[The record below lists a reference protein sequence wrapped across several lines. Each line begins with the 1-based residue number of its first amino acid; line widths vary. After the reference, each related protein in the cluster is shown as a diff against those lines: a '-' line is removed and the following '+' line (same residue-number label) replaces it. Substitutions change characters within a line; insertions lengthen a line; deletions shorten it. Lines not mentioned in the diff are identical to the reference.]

1 MPHPS
6 LQELLNNATALPS
19 IPRIVH
25 QVLKELDNEDP
36 NPLSGDAPNLLAAIL
51 TIASWRAQILE
62 NTSLPEDVMKSSFPV
77 EAAAVLTLDPESV
90 FEKDP
95 SEWTSSNQVALFTL

>member
-36 NPLSGDAPNLLAAIL
+36 NPRNVVMLVSTDPVLTARIIKLANSAMFATRHGIHSLADAVNLLGFTQL
-51 TIASWRAQILE
+51 RASCDCRSPCQQ
-62 NTSLPEDVMKSSFPV
+62 F
-77 EAAAVLTLDPESV
+77 
-90 FEKDP
+90 
-95 SEWTSSNQVALFTL
+95 

>member
-36 NPLSGDAPNLLAAIL
+36 NRNL
-51 TIASWRAQILE
+51 
-62 NTSLPEDVMKSSFPV
+62 KSIQTYS
-77 EAAAVLTLDPESV
+77 A
-90 FEKDP
+90 
-95 SEWTSSNQVALFTL
+95 